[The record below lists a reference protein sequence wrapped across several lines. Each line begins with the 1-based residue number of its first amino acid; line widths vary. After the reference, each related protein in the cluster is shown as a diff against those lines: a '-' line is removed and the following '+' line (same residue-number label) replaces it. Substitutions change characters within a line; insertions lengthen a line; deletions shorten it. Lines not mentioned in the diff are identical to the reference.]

1 MDALSD
7 ALKVMRLTGGLFLH
21 AELCAPWCVSSKI
34 RPRMCASHLGDDAQ
48 IIPYHF
54 VLEGRMCV
62 RTEDGVEF
70 EVASGESVLLPRN
83 DWHLLGSDVKLP
95 AVASE
100 EVVEVPADG
109 GLASIMLDNAG
120 PRTRIVCGY
129 LGGEQVQ
136 GHPIM
141 EALPSALHLDSR
153 SGGSAEWIR
162 NTFQFAAEQIAA
174 GHQGSEAMMGK
185 LSELL
190 FVEAI
195 QLYVR
200 TIDESGRGWL
210 AGLKDPFV
218 SRALGLMHARIE
230 EPWTVD
236 KLGREIGLSRS
247 ALAGRFNEVIGLP
260 PMQYLTNWRIHVA
273 ARRLIDSNKPVLQV
287 AQEVGYDSEA
297 SFTRA
302 FKRVMNVPPGA
313 WRRMRT

>member
-7 ALKVMRLTGGLFLH
+7 ALKIMRLGGGLFLH

-34 RPRMCASHLGDDAQ
+34 QPRICARHLGDDAQ

-54 VLEGRMCV
+54 VVEGRMRV
-62 RTEDGVEF
+62 RTDDGVEF
-70 EVASGESVLLPRN
+70 EVASGESVLFPRN
-83 DWHLLGSDVKLP
+83 DRHLLGSDLTLP

-100 EVVEVPADG
+100 DVVQLSPDG
-109 GLASIMLDNAG
+109 GLAAIVLDNAG

-136 GHPIM
+136 GNPVID
-141 EALPSALHLDSR
+141 ALPSALHLDAR
-153 SGGSAEWIR
+153 RGGSAEWIR
-162 NTFQFAAEQIAA
+162 NTFQFAAEQITA
-174 GHQGSEAMMGK
+174 GHQGSEAIMGK

-195 QLYVR
+195 QLYVQ
-200 TIDESGRGWL
+200 TLGESSTGWL

-218 SRALGLMHARIE
+218 SRAMALLHARIA

-236 KLGREIGLSRS
+236 HLGREVGLSRS
-247 ALAGRFNEVIGLP
+247 ALAARFNEIMGLP

-273 ARRLIDSNKPVLQV
+273 ARRLIEGNRPV
-287 AQEVGYDSEA
+287 AQIAQDVGYDSEA
-297 SFTRA
+297 SFARA
-302 FKRVMNVPPGA
+302 FKRIMNMPPGA
-313 WRRMRT
+313 WRRLRQ